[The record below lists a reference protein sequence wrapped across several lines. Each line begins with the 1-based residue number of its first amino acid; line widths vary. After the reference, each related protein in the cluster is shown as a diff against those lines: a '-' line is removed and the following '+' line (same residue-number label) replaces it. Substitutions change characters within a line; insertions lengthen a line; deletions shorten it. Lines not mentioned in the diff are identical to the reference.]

1 MGELTPLAVLLPA
14 GFAGLVAI
22 GATVAIERLGG
33 RIGGLLATLPT
44 TIVPASIGIAVA
56 APTVDETRAALYAVP
71 GAMLINVGFLWLW
84 RALPP
89 RLPAWSLRGRL
100 AAMTAGSL
108 ACWFVGAWALV
119 HALAFVSTRGPR
131 ALEAAGW
138 GGTAAMVVFGVL
150 ACRSTPPAPR
160 GTPRVGV
167 PPGQPLVAPQQRE
180 RAREVRAR
188 RWDEEGAIA
197 HRPNRLVVAAYP
209 SSASASAAAS
219 KAGHIR
225 SENHSRAS
233 AICHSRKPAE
243 RCGSPPV
250 RSTRS
255 TGGRPPVQSAAE
267 KAAAEPP
274 LPPSASA
281 AARISSRPS

>member
-1 MGELTPLAVLLPA
+1 VGELTPLAVLLPA

-150 ACRSTPPAPR
+150 ACRSNPPAPR
-160 GTPRVGV
+160 GTHRVGV
-167 PPGQPLVAPQQRE
+167 PTLLMRGALAATAIGVA
-180 RAREVRAR
+180 V
-188 RWDEEGAIA
+188 AIA
-197 HRPNRLVVAAYP
+197 AYGGGTAAGI
-209 SSASASAAAS
+209 ASAFPAIFTTTMVALWLAQGEAVPGGAVGPMMLGSAAVGVHACLAAWS
-219 KAGHIR
+219 LPALGAAAGTAVAWFGAVLSVTLPAGLWLERIR
-225 SENHSRAS
+225 S
-233 AICHSRKPAE
+233 
-243 RCGSPPV
+243 
-250 RSTRS
+250 
-255 TGGRPPVQSAAE
+255 
-267 KAAAEPP
+267 
-274 LPPSASA
+274 
-281 AARISSRPS
+281 